1 MILLRRFR
9 HRHTVDVK
17 AHRKRGT
24 RASRIQ
30 NAAAARIALSCF
42 QKIFAHTVFA
52 CIGDAGI
59 NNLLAASK
67 TIFRE
72 DAPKPISIAVFGPPG
87 SGKSFG
93 VKQIALSRGRFR
105 ITSLN
110 LSQYDSVP
118 QLFHA
123 LHQALRYEDGLIP
136 LIFFDEFD
144 SELGGVSRG
153 WLKYFLA
160 PMQDG
165 EYTLDGSPLPIPG
178 AVFVFA
184 GATASS
190 FSEFLPQAPEDVHRF
205 QAIKGPDFVSRLK
218 GILDIKGPNPTCVT
232 DKKHIIRRAMLLR
245 SLILKNVKGICHPDT
260 GRVDISRGLLCA
272 LLRVSEYR
280 HGARSIE
287 FILGMSRLAGAS
299 RYTPSCL
306 PLAAQLDIHVDVQ
319 DFMRKLSFEQMMGEA
334 VEQYAFTAHEKYRQ
348 KHLADAQARGAT
360 PKELSL
366 VRQEP
371 EMADWSDLDEFY
383 KEGHRSQIRYL
394 GERLESFNMSIG
406 LRPVLPGAA
415 DTIMDLY
422 GPVLEQLSELEHER
436 WMKDKRAD
444 GWRYGKRDSELKL
457 HPDMRPYQ
465 ELDESTKEFIRMS
478 VRNVPDYLKE
488 IGYELYRKS
497 F

>member
-1 MILLRRFR
+1 
-9 HRHTVDVK
+9 
-17 AHRKRGT
+17 
-24 RASRIQ
+24 
-30 NAAAARIALSCF
+30 
-42 QKIFAHTVFA
+42 
-52 CIGDAGI
+52 
-59 NNLLAASK
+59 
-67 TIFRE
+67 
-72 DAPKPISIAVFGPPG
+72 
-87 SGKSFG
+87 
-93 VKQIALSRGRFR
+93 
-105 ITSLN
+105 
-110 LSQYDSVP
+110 
-118 QLFHA
+118 
-123 LHQALRYEDGLIP
+123 
-136 LIFFDEFD
+136 
-144 SELGGVSRG
+144 
-153 WLKYFLA
+153 
-160 PMQDG
+160 
-165 EYTLDGSPLPIPG
+165 
-178 AVFVFA
+178 
-184 GATASS
+184 
-190 FSEFLPQAPEDVHRF
+190 
-205 QAIKGPDFVSRLK
+205 
-218 GILDIKGPNPTCVT
+218 
-232 DKKHIIRRAMLLR
+232 
-245 SLILKNVKGICHPDT
+245 
-260 GRVDISRGLLCA
+260 
-272 LLRVSEYR
+272 
-280 HGARSIE
+280 
-287 FILGMSRLAGAS
+287 
-299 RYTPSCL
+299 
-306 PLAAQLDIHVDVQ
+306 
-319 DFMRKLSFEQMMGEA
+319 MRKLSFEQMMGEA

>member
-1 MILLRRFR
+1 
-9 HRHTVDVK
+9 
-17 AHRKRGT
+17 
-24 RASRIQ
+24 
-30 NAAAARIALSCF
+30 
-42 QKIFAHTVFA
+42 
-52 CIGDAGI
+52 
-59 NNLLAASK
+59 
-67 TIFRE
+67 
-72 DAPKPISIAVFGPPG
+72 
-87 SGKSFG
+87 
-93 VKQIALSRGRFR
+93 
-105 ITSLN
+105 
-110 LSQYDSVP
+110 
-118 QLFHA
+118 
-123 LHQALRYEDGLIP
+123 
-136 LIFFDEFD
+136 
-144 SELGGVSRG
+144 
-153 WLKYFLA
+153 
-160 PMQDG
+160 
-165 EYTLDGSPLPIPG
+165 
-178 AVFVFA
+178 
-184 GATASS
+184 
-190 FSEFLPQAPEDVHRF
+190 
-205 QAIKGPDFVSRLK
+205 
-218 GILDIKGPNPTCVT
+218 
-232 DKKHIIRRAMLLR
+232 
-245 SLILKNVKGICHPDT
+245 
-260 GRVDISRGLLCA
+260 
-272 LLRVSEYR
+272 
-280 HGARSIE
+280 
-287 FILGMSRLAGAS
+287 MSRLAGAS

-371 EMADWSDLDEFY
+371 EIGGLERPGRVLQGGPPLPDPLSWGAAGVFQHE
-383 KEGHRSQIRYL
+383 HRPAP
-394 GERLESFNMSIG
+394 
-406 LRPVLPGAA
+406 RPSRAA